1 MLESNQQSRKP
12 PVGKDT
18 SPRLPSLDR
27 SSQWPGAFFMGVEA
41 MEKLNTTTLIRI
53 TKKDIE
59 AAKRAGY
66 FETDTL
72 SWGREIEPGSGVCAL
87 SMEALVAE
95 RHGARFLIYDTDEET
110 GESIPGEDIR
120 PADNKAE
127 TLAFA
132 ALKGWYRF
140 LGFNT
145 EAEYE
150 AAILAEGSGFL
161 SRLEGVTA

>member
-1 MLESNQQSRKP
+1 MLQSTRQLEKASGRKGHQSVTP
-12 PVGKDT
+12 KLG
-18 SPRLPSLDR
+18 PSL
-27 SSQWPGAFFMGVEA
+27 PMAGGFFMGVTA
-41 MEKLNTTTLIRI
+41 MKKLNTTVKIRI

-66 FETDTL
+66 FDTDTL

-95 RHGARFLIYDTDEET
+95 RHGARFHIYDTDEGT
-110 GESIPGEDIR
+110 GESKPGEDIR
-120 PADNKAE
+120 PADNRAE

-132 ALKGWYRF
+132 ALKAWYRF

-150 AAILAEGSGFL
+150 AAILAEGSRFL
-161 SRLEGVTA
+161 SRLEGFAA